1 MLEDALNYPFRGEN
15 STERL
20 VVGGALPF
28 LSAAIYIV
36 GLLMLFILVGM
47 FVMPFAIVPRV
58 LLWGYLVTVVAAV
71 LVGQDEPP
79 GFDDWKR
86 IGVDGLKAV
95 LVTLG
100 YSIPLIILVFAIVVV
115 TGITGSV
122 AEQAGSSGPVMV
134 AEIIWVVFGLF
145 VALYS
150 LVMYYVLPAA
160 IVNYV
165 REDDVAAAFHLRT
178 ISDIAFDGDYL
189 VAWLLAAVVL
199 VVGSLV
205 AIPLYF
211 VLVGFILRFY
221 TLVVAAYLV
230 TRGSMESMGW
240 TTPARPSVPPS
251 TDATDTEIGRSD
263 SDESPDGRRGS
274 TERPVEGTDPHAER
288 SEAPVGD
295 DNVDQSPREDT

>member
-1 MLEDALNYPFRGEN
+1 MLEDALNYPFRGED
-15 STERL
+15 STKRL
-20 VVGGALPF
+20 LVGGTLPF

-36 GLLMLFILVGM
+36 GLLLLFVFVGM
-47 FVMPFAIVPRV
+47 FVVPFAIVPRV

-71 LVGQDEPP
+71 LAGQDEPP
-79 GFDDWKR
+79 DFDDWKQ

-95 LVTLG
+95 LVTLA
-100 YSIPLIILVFAIVVV
+100 YSIPLIVLVFVIAVV
-115 TGITGSV
+115 TGLTGSI
-122 AEQAGSSGPVMV
+122 AGQAGSSGPVTV

-189 VAWLLAAVVL
+189 VAWLLAAIVL
-199 VVGSLV
+199 VVGSLI

-211 VLVGFILRFY
+211 VLVGFVLRFY
-221 TLVVAAYLV
+221 ILLVAAYLV
-230 TRGSMESMGW
+230 TSGSMESMNW
-240 TTPARPSVPPS
+240 TPT
-251 TDATDTEIGRSD
+251 TDLDRDSNADTTTATSAESD
-263 SDESPDGRRGS
+263 AV
-274 TERPVEGTDPHAER
+274 ER
-288 SEAPVGD
+288 
-295 DNVDQSPREDT
+295 